1 MFNIYLSQ
9 VKDDLLN
16 FDFVVPEFF
25 DKDKFRI
32 NSELIPNKLTRNY
45 INEDKKLEYCFKVI
59 LGSFNK
65 KRKKPIGVFTDS
77 TMTIF
82 NNFVDLIQ
90 SKIDLFLN
98 KKSEIELTRSG
109 LVDFGEFFDIKYDT
123 DAEGQVYPDVYT
135 EIERGSTEDKDKKK
149 GKLSQKISSSPPTK

>member
-1 MFNIYLSQ
+1 M
-9 VKDDLLN
+9 
-16 FDFVVPEFF
+16 
-25 DKDKFRI
+25 
-32 NSELIPNKLTRNY
+32 
-45 INEDKKLEYCFKVI
+45 EYCFKVI

-65 KRKKPIGVFTDS
+65 KRKKPIGVFTES

-135 EIERGSTEDKDKKK
+135 EIERGSSEDKDKKK
-149 GKLSQKISSSPPTK
+149 GKLSQKISPSSPTK